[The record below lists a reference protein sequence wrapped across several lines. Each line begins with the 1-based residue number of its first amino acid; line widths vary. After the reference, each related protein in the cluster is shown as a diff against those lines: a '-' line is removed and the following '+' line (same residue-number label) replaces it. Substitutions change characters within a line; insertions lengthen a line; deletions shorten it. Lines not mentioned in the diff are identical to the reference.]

1 MVYYLQAM
9 LRRTGHQTQQ
19 AMQMR
24 NRELEEERLA
34 SVKKLEREALVSK
47 VLEDDDRLEEKR
59 LMRRMMME
67 QREREMEDSIIRVRR
82 VVCTLRFCWFHS
94 GVILY

>member
-1 MVYYLQAM
+1 
-9 LRRTGHQTQQ
+9 
-19 AMQMR
+19 MQMR

-34 SVKKLEREALVSK
+34 SVKKLEREALVYK

-67 QREREMEDSIIRVRR
+67 QREREMEDSILRV
-82 VVCTLRFCWFHS
+82 
-94 GVILY
+94 G

>member
-1 MVYYLQAM
+1 
-9 LRRTGHQTQQ
+9 
-19 AMQMR
+19 MR
-24 NRELEEERLA
+24 NREVEEERLA

-67 QREREMEDSIIRVRR
+67 QREREMEDSIIRVS
-82 VVCTLRFCWFHS
+82 FHS
-94 GVILY
+94 LGCYKETTAFNNDVDQ

>member
-1 MVYYLQAM
+1 M

-67 QREREMEDSIIRVRR
+67 QREREMEDSIIREIGRASCRER
-82 VVCTLRFCWFHS
+82 V
-94 GVILY
+94 